1 MGKVSPRRG
10 FKELFSDRDFYKRLF
25 TLAIPAMIQNLISAL
40 VNILDVIMIGRLGTS
55 EIAAVALGSQVFFL
69 FTSLVFGIGTGSGI
83 FAAQFWGKGDLRG
96 IRKTLGFCLI
106 LGVVSGL
113 VFSLGSALFPEVLI
127 GIFTRDPEVIELG
140 AAYLYGLFPMFI
152 PFAIAG
158 IFATVLR
165 SIEKIKLSMAA
176 STIAICVNLVLNYI
190 FIFGFGPVPAMGVV
204 GAALATVIARIVEML
219 IMVIVSYIKKYAIA
233 GTIRDFLA
241 FDRDFVRKFLVT
253 LLPLIANRLIW
264 SLAINVQN
272 FIFGRLRTDAL
283 AAFNIINTISQLA
296 WAFLMG
302 LGNGAAVLVGKSIGE
317 GNEEKAKNYA
327 LRIIIFMPFFT
338 CLITLVLLPLPL
350 VLPLLFNVNHE
361 TLAYAGA
368 MLVILA
374 LSFPVR
380 AFNTALVIS
389 VCHAG
394 GDTTFCAIFDLVFM
408 WFFSLPLAALAGF
421 VFGAPLLLVYLII
434 TAEDIMKMLFLG
446 IGRFKSG
453 KWLHNVVKD
462 L

>member
-1 MGKVSPRRG
+1 MGKVRAFRG
-10 FKELFSDRDFYKRLF
+10 FEGLFSDRDFYKRLF
-25 TLAIPAMIQNLISAL
+25 ALAIPAMIQNLISAL

-55 EIAAVALGSQVFFL
+55 EIAAVALGGQVFFL
-69 FTSLVFGIGTGSGI
+69 FSSLVFGIGTGSGI
-83 FAAQFWGKGDLRG
+83 FAAQFWGKGDTRG

-113 VFSLGSALFPEVLI
+113 VFSCGSALFPKALI
-127 GIFTRDPEVIELG
+127 GVFSRDPEVIELG
-140 AAYLYGLFPMFI
+140 AEYLGGLFPVFV

-158 IFATVLR
+158 IFAIVLR
-165 SIEKIKLSMAA
+165 SIEKIRLSMTA
-176 STIAICVNLVLNYI
+176 SIIAICVNLVLNYI
-190 FIFGFGPVPAMGVV
+190 FIFGFGPVPAMGVR
-204 GAALATVIARIVEML
+204 GAAIATVIARIIEMSIL
-219 IMVIVSYIKKYAIA
+219 VIVSRVKKHAVTGA
-233 GTIRDFLA
+233 IRDFFS
-241 FDRDFVRKFLVT
+241 FDRVFVRGFLVT
-253 LLPLIANRLIW
+253 LVPLIANRLIW

-272 FIFGRLRTDAL
+272 FIFGWLRTDAV
-283 AAFNIINTISQLA
+283 AAFNIINTISGLA

-302 LGNGAAVLVGKSIGE
+302 LGNGAAVLVGKSIGG
-317 GNEEKAKNYA
+317 GNEEKARNYA
-327 LRIIIFMPFFT
+327 LRIVLFMPLFT
-338 CLITLVLLPLPL
+338 CLISLVLLPLPL
-350 VLPLLFNVNHE
+350 VLPFLFNVSSG

-368 MLVILA
+368 MLLVLA

-380 AFNTALVIS
+380 AFNTALVVS

-394 GDTTFCAIFDLVFM
+394 GDTAFCAIFDLVFM

-421 VFGAPLLLVYLII
+421 GFGAPVLLVYLII
-434 TAEDIMKMLFLG
+434 TAEDLMKMLFLG